1 MPEKKAQD
9 YLCSRIRIWYAAWV
23 ERLSEDQGLQAMVKV
38 SEGFS
43 YKEQRVQPYKLKQGG
58 HRSWFTLA
66 EALQTDEIERRRI
79 QFYKE
84 VSTQWMTAQGV
95 NVLDM
100 CELNEACL
108 PARENRENGRTKIL
122 SYFKKNISVPRPCF
136 PKAPSGFE
144 WGSGKRSARFERKP
158 ATTRAATLFTNKRRP
173 VCMKYVN
180 RNVLSEF

>member
-1 MPEKKAQD
+1 M
-9 YLCSRIRIWYAAWV
+9 
-23 ERLSEDQGLQAMVKV
+23 ERLSADKGFQAMVKV
-38 SEGFS
+38 SECFS
-43 YKEQRVQPYKLKQGG
+43 YKNQTVERYKVAQGG
-58 HRSWFTLA
+58 QRPWHTLA
-66 EALQTDEIERRRI
+66 EALQGDEIERRRI

-144 WGSGKRSARFERKP
+144 WGSGKRSAHFERKDKNEAKVP
-158 ATTRAATLFTNKRRP
+158 HANKDQLVSLGHGDTDSAEATPGSNFVVQEGLK
-173 VCMKYVN
+173 KGLW
-180 RNVLSEF
+180 VL